1 MCSRCKKPPKRSAAA
16 LNQFHGP
23 FITEE
28 IKPIFSFLFFTIIG
42 PLLCH
47 LSGCAW
53 LGTRT
58 HLFMSCGGPGA
69 LVSGLQGTVL
79 SFRSSQ
85 KFSLPRECFVEK
97 EERLDLKKDEDF
109 QNCQTLALAKQK
121 DCMVSNIYMYN
132 YSLSKLLSYYSL

>member
-1 MCSRCKKPPKRSAAA
+1 
-16 LNQFHGP
+16 
-23 FITEE
+23 
-28 IKPIFSFLFFTIIG
+28 
-42 PLLCH
+42 
-47 LSGCAW
+47 
-53 LGTRT
+53 
-58 HLFMSCGGPGA
+58 MSCGGPGA

-85 KFSLPRECFVEK
+85 KFSLPRECFLEK

-121 DCMVSNIYMYN
+121 DYMVSNIYMYN